1 MKIAGRATIDRWG
14 RLVLP
19 KRIRDE
25 AGIEAG
31 MPLDI
36 LVDDDGRIEIEPAPL
51 RVRIVKQGRLHVALP
66 LEPVEPLTSDA
77 VRQAQLA
84 LRERRKNF

>member
-1 MKIAGRATIDRWG
+1 LQEGVIIDRWG

-19 KRIRDE
+19 KKIRDE
-25 AGIEAG
+25 AGIGAG

-51 RVRIVKQGRLHVALP
+51 QVRIVKQGRLHVAVP
-66 LEPVEPLTSDA
+66 LEPVEPLTNDA
-77 VRQAQLA
+77 VRQAQRA